1 MSRAS
6 RARARA
12 PNGWAGGPP
21 RPAAPL
27 AWRLVLG
34 LLRASAAIL
43 GLRLRV
49 DGREHLPPGP
59 CLVAA
64 APHRTWLD
72 PFVLLFALPVEP
84 RVHFLGDGEAIYRD
98 AFRSFFIRR
107 LGGVVPIW
115 KGSRGI
121 DGHVDAVR
129 EILRSGARLALFPER
144 GPSVPVERARP
155 FAAGIG
161 YLALRTG
168 APVVPAVIGG
178 THELYLGRR
187 IAVRFLPPIRP
198 ARPAGRSGPPGT
210 PDEEHASAAG
220 SPHERAAADERAAAH
235 ALAQELGEAMA
246 PHVAELFYATEPPAG
261 FRKRWQWLTTA
272 FH

>member
-121 DGHVDAVR
+121 DAHVDAVR

-187 IAVRFLPPIRP
+187 IAVRFLPPI
-198 ARPAGRSGPPGT
+198 
-210 PDEEHASAAG
+210 SAAAQ
-220 SPHERAAADERAAAH
+220 ERAAADERAAAH

-246 PHVAELFYATEPPAG
+246 PHVAELFHATEPPAG